1 MSSMLPV
8 CLFTSV
14 LQIAPI
20 SMIVNYRDSSK
31 YSSHLN
37 LSSPPGG
44 SSCRW
49 RIESIIVVFDL
60 IVALH
65 WWSVDTIMVRWQG
78 GDLLVL
84 QPSCHA
90 LQEFAWAGCAES
102 PIERSSMSTVYLQPV
117 LLHELS

>member
-1 MSSMLPV
+1 MSSTLPLH
-8 CLFTSV
+8 LFMSI
-14 LQIAPI
+14 LQIAAIFMI
-20 SMIVNYRDSSK
+20 SNCRDPFEHSSR
-31 YSSHLN
+31 LN